1 MPGTNQTSS
10 ENLRFRLSDILHF
23 SSSPG
28 KRQLES
34 NRACPEIWVKNV
46 QDDDEA
52 EVEEEEATQEVLA
65 SPDNG
70 PEQARA
76 QLATFIAQWIYDL
89 QINGFPPNVQSQYLK
104 DDIDTETEDETDFDW

>member
-1 MPGTNQTSS
+1 M
-10 ENLRFRLSDILHF
+10 
-23 SSSPG
+23 
-28 KRQLES
+28 ES

-52 EVEEEEATQEVLA
+52 EVEEKEATQEVLA

-76 QLATFIAQWIYDL
+76 KLATFIAQWIYDL

-104 DDIDTETEDETDFDW
+104 DEIDTETEDETDW